1 MRLFSEKDFDFV
13 SKVEEFQP
21 KERYVSGKEFAQR
34 DSEEYARLIDEKT
47 DERVEIEK
55 ATENEISVLID
66 VGEEYLF
73 NVRGD
78 VGAKKF
84 LTALEAKFL
93 EPIGVDV
100 WKRN

>member
-1 MRLFSEKDFDFV
+1 MRLFGEKDFDFV
-13 SKVEEFQP
+13 SGVEPQP
-21 KERYVSGKEFAQR
+21 KKRYVSGKQFEEL
-34 DSEEYARLIDEKT
+34 DSEEYARLIDENT

-55 ATENEISVLID
+55 TTENEISVLID
-66 VGEEYLF
+66 VGEKYLF

-100 WKRN
+100 WQQN

>member
-1 MRLFSEKDFDFV
+1 MRLFGEKDFDFV
-13 SKVEEFQP
+13 SEVEKPQP
-21 KERYVSGKEFAQR
+21 KGKYVSGKEFAQR
-34 DSEEYARLIDEKT
+34 DSEEYARLIDENT

-55 ATENEISVLID
+55 ATESEISVLID

-100 WKRN
+100 WQQN

>member
-13 SKVEEFQP
+13 SEVEEP
-21 KERYVSGKEFAQR
+21 HPRGRYVSGKEFAQR

-55 ATENEISVLID
+55 ATEDEIFVLIN

-78 VGAKKF
+78 VGARKF

-93 EPIGVDV
+93 EPIGFDV